1 MGVLLAMIGRPDTTD
16 VVKHDATAAR
26 SDAVLADARKVG
38 RHAWRVRRVIAGYIA
53 QDGAIDARRR
63 RHW

>member
-26 SDAVLADARKVG
+26 TDAVIADAQKVS
-38 RHAWRVRRVIAGYIA
+38 RHAWRIRRVVSSYI
-53 QDGAIDARRR
+53 DGDRALARRR